1 MDSTAA
7 LQQTID
13 RFRKDASG
21 PVSATIKLEKGD
33 YALRA
38 IEIPKNSTVTLLSKD
53 KVRLLYIGKRNRPMF
68 ILGEN
73 SSLILGEKLEIFYN
87 TNNIREAIKLMIKT
101 TQKNSVNISK
111 DVKIA
116 FFSRK
121 VE

>member
-53 KVRLLYIGKRNRPMF
+53 RVRLLYIGKRNRPMF

-73 SSLILGEKLEIFYN
+73 SSLVLGEKLEIFYN